1 MINRDVV
8 IRSYLGLMFSANGK
22 FFTTEDALKKK
33 KDLKTH
39 TNLVF
44 TSNHYTAAAPNPY
57 LTCNE
62 AVVRTEQ

>member
-1 MINRDVV
+1 
-8 IRSYLGLMFSANGK
+8 MFSANGK
-22 FFTTEDALKKK
+22 FLTTEDALKKK

-44 TSNHYTAAAPNPY
+44 TSNHYAAVAPDPY